1 MAKVERA
8 PKKLGALFFDNRQ
21 QTTDN
26 SSKFKV
32 QSSKSFCDIEFL
44 GFKCIKGFKK
54 KYYICII
61 NHNNYAN
68 YFNLVNTVIDNNI

>member
-21 QTTDN
+21 QTT
-26 SSKFKV
+26 V